1 MRAAVI
7 EQFGQPPVCRQVPD
21 PVPGD
26 GLAVARVRAAAVK
39 NIERMLAA
47 GTHYASR
54 GLSLPAPVGMDAV
67 VELPDGRRAYAGATP
82 PAGAMA
88 EQLLVDPAMTVPI
101 PDGVDDAVAAAL
113 PNAGV
118 SAWLALEYTGRLRPG
133 QTVLVLGAT
142 GVTGALAVQL
152 AKHRFGAKHVVATGR
167 NPDRLERLTRVGAD
181 ETVSIADGTGGL
193 CSAIRAA
200 HAEHPIDLA
209 LDYLWGK
216 PAEQTLRALG
226 GDNLAASFR
235 RTRFVQIGEMASS
248 DIALPAAV
256 LRSTGI
262 ELVGQ
267 GGGSVPAEAFGRV
280 ASEIIPTLFDMATRD
295 EVNIDTTTRPLTAV
309 AEAWTESLPSGT
321 RMVLVP

>member
-7 EQFGQPPVCRQVPD
+7 EQFGQPPACLRVQN

-26 GLAVARVRAAAVK
+26 GQVVARVRAAAVK

-47 GTHYASR
+47 GTHYASSR
-54 GLSLPAPVGMDAV
+54 LTLPAPVGMDAV
-67 VELPDGRRAYAGATP
+67 VELPDGRRAYAGSTP

-88 EQLLVDPAMTVPI
+88 EQLLVDPAMTVPV
-101 PDGVDDAVAAAL
+101 PDEVGDAVAAAL

-118 SAWLALEYTGRLRPG
+118 SAWLALEYTGQLRPG
-133 QTVLVLGAT
+133 QAVLVLGAT

-152 AKHRFGAKHVVATGR
+152 AKHRFGADHVVAVGR
-167 NPDRLERLTRVGAD
+167 NSGRLQRLAQLGAD
-181 ETVSIADGTGGL
+181 DAVSIADGSDDL
-193 CSAIRAA
+193 YSAVCAA
-200 HAEHPIDLA
+200 HAEHPFDLV
-209 LDYLWGK
+209 LDYLWGE
-216 PAEQTLRALG
+216 PAEQTLRALSG
-226 GDNLAASFR
+226 NDLGAEYH
-235 RTRFVQIGEMASS
+235 RTRFVQIGETAGP

-280 ASEIIPTLFDMATRD
+280 VTEIIPALFDMVAR
-295 EVNIDTTTRPLTAV
+295 EELNIDTTTRPLDAA

-321 RMVLVP
+321 RMVLTP